1 MLGDQI
7 PEKDSPFGFLTDDG
21 EVLLAFFPEEDGIV
35 VEAPVAGFKVSK
47 EALLQL
53 ADAIYQRFKEFP
65 KVKA

>member
-1 MLGDQI
+1 MLGDQT

-35 VEAPVAGFKVSK
+35 VEASVASFKVSR
-47 EALLQL
+47 EVLLKL
-53 ADAIYQRFKEFP
+53 ADAIYQRFKELP